1 MEKLLKNEPMTDYRL
16 EISGVHY
23 GANGDSVFGQ
33 KDTEE
38 MGITGT
44 VLLIHI
50 GRNHESK
57 DHPSILQNFF
67 MHPMTW

>member
-16 EISGVHY
+16 EISAVHY
-23 GANGDSVFGQ
+23 GANDDSVFGQ

-44 VLLIHI
+44 VLVIHCCFTLI
-50 GRNHESK
+50 
-57 DHPSILQNFF
+57 
-67 MHPMTW
+67 

>member
-44 VLLIHI
+44 VLMFHCCFTLI
-50 GRNHESK
+50 
-57 DHPSILQNFF
+57 
-67 MHPMTW
+67 